1 MQEEDSRRSR
11 EKLYPSLFAFFSLTR
26 MLGVFVST
34 WNVGGVLPD
43 GDLRLDDWLD
53 AGNTYDV
60 YVLGFQ
66 EAVPLTPKNVI
77 SPERRP
83 LSRWNSLIKAALN
96 RSSSS
101 SSYFSS
107 SSSSLPPTGERQK
120 IHPVKDGP
128 TPSRSSSHASP
139 EFLCVASKQMV
150 GILVSVWVRST
161 LRRRLH
167 HLSVSSVGCG
177 VMGFMGNKGSVS
189 VSFLLHNTSFCFVC
203 CHLASGGKEG
213 DERRRNCDAGKI
225 LSWTTFRRRCR
236 PRRILDHDQI
246 ILLGDLNY
254 RVSLP
259 EAAARN
265 LARKKEWGEL
275 LQRDQLAAEVS
286 DGGVFEGWSEG
297 DVSFLPTYKYYRNSD
312 DYYGCVQGRKG
323 ENKRAPAWCDRIL
336 WRGMGLRQIR
346 YDRFESR
353 LSDHRPVR
361 AVFVAEVREDP
372 IRELPGRIPKA
383 RGQPLLSLI
392 SSPPSD
398 LLAPSIHK
406 CP

>member
-1 MQEEDSRRSR
+1 MGAAASLPAQSCRLARSRRSNAALLHR
-11 EKLYPSLFAFFSLTR
+11 RRVRASRSRRRASGR
-26 MLGVFVST
+26 VFVST

-53 AGNTYDV
+53 AETPTT
-60 YVLGFQ
+60 FQ

-107 SSSSLPPTGERQK
+107 QK

-225 LSWTTFRRRCR
+225 LSWTTF
-236 PRRILDHDQI
+236 H
-246 ILLGDLNY
+246 LNY

-275 LQRDQLAAEVS
+275 LQRDQLPA
-286 DGGVFEGWSEG
+286 
-297 DVSFLPTYKYYRNSD
+297 TYKYYRNSD

-336 WRGMGLRQIR
+336 WRGMGLSRSDMIE
-346 YDRFESR
+346 FESR